1 MQLSQGAITAQI
13 NQQVISQAFGGIESS
28 LDLSSSILTAAYTS
42 NDALSALTS
51 QSSSSAASPS
61 AATTTAT
68 TATTATA
75 AVDPSGAQ
83 FAAAV
88 NSIEGISNSDSTS
101 TVDPLSFGSVDGS
114 AVGDSSTASSAT
126 STVDPLSFGSVDG
139 SAVGDSSSTVA
150 TTSAASTA
158 TTAAATTGTTAASST
173 TATTSTDPFEAAGR
187 STYLQ
192 SISTSTGSQ
201 TPAQTAQNILG
212 GITGY
217 IFAAYQKAH
226 PNLSAKDLATFQQQV
241 TLGVEEG
248 IGDAE
253 SKLAG
258 QNQLSASV
266 SSDIDTVRTTV
277 LSGLTSFISSQN
289 AALLAAATNSTSSN
303 NSTSSTANS

>member
-150 TTSAASTA
+150 TTRAASTA

>member
-88 NSIEGISNSDSTS
+88 NSIEGISNSDS
-101 TVDPLSFGSVDGS
+101 
-114 AVGDSSTASSAT
+114 T